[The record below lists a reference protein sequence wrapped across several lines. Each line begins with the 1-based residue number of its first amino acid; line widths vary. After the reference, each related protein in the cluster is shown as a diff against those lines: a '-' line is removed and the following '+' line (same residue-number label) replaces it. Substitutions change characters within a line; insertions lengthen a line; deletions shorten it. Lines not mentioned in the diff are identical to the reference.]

1 MSNYQYLFYWMT
13 VADNA
18 RAFFIVCVFIFT
30 LIAVIATICN
40 FIFAADGWDSSNTK
54 DDNLKGQAIARSW
67 IRYSVPFAVLFWSLL
82 IFTPSKRDALL
93 IVAGGGVLNYL
104 SSDSTAK
111 TIPKEL
117 LTFAKTEIENLG
129 ESAKVDLDI
138 KSQKDKILDQAKSMT
153 TDQLLDKMKVDSN
166 FAKVVLNK

>member
-1 MSNYQYLFYWMT
+1 MNYVKILYWMT

-18 RAFFIVCVFIFT
+18 RAFFIVCVVIFT
-30 LIAVIATICN
+30 LITLIATICN
-40 FIFAADGWDSSNTK
+40 FIFASNSWDSSNTK
-54 DDNLKGQAIARSW
+54 TEDLRGQGISRSW
-67 IRYSVPFAVLFWSLL
+67 IRYSVPFAVLFWMLL

-117 LTFAKTEIENLG
+117 LTFAKTEIQNLG

-138 KSQKDKILDQAKSMT
+138 KSQKDKILDQAKTMT

-166 FAKVVLNK
+166 FAKIVLDK